1 MADDSSWADTPI
13 DRMLAARFERAK
25 RAWDDPLEGYYVD
38 DPTEPTHL
46 APDESF
52 GRPDG
57 GRPART
63 LRSVPDPGRL
73 GTSDVR
79 PETPGRGVSGAS
91 SSPASS
97 SPPPARSRP
106 EHSSPERD
114 DAVRAGLGSA
124 DTRRS
129 GAPHSPSEWG
139 GAVSDRTS
147 TRSPTSRSTQEGR
160 STGPTEQPAAPSYRP
175 SGRVDTP
182 GFPSGSA
189 RASGSG
195 TRARSESAASG
206 RRHQPDESSQ
216 HPTGRISGTVRNGYG
231 RGLSHMK
238 VEAVTAHGYTV
249 SRAATQAG
257 GRFVLEEVPAEPI
270 RVRVVDTTDD
280 DYAEGWYGG
289 TERAVGVSVRAGGDH
304 NSVDVEMLSRA
315 RIELETER
323 SGEAINVGVQV
334 IQRSTG
340 GPAEGEARIALDGGA
355 EVIVAL
361 TDGLAQARFSAA
373 PDADGGSTLRVV
385 YLGNRVIASE
395 QTSRDV

>member
-52 GRPDG
+52 GRPDS
-57 GRPART
+57 GRATRT
-63 LRSVPDPGRL
+63 LRSVPDPGRSGAL
-73 GTSDVR
+73 SVR
-79 PETPGRGVSGAS
+79 PEAAGREASGA

-97 SPPPARSRP
+97 APPASPSRSD
-106 EHSSPERD
+106 HSGPGQD
-114 DAVRAGLGSA
+114 DAGGTGPGSS

-129 GAPHSPSEWG
+129 GPAPSRSEWA
-139 GAVSDRTS
+139 GATSDRTDP
-147 TRSPTSRSTQEGR
+147 RSPSARGPRDSEA
-160 STGPTEQPAAPSYRP
+160 TGATEQPATPAYRP
-175 SGRVDTP
+175 SSGRATAP
-182 GFPSGSA
+182 GSLSGGA

-195 TRARSESAASG
+195 TRAHPSSAPG
-206 RRHQPDESSQ
+206 RRSQPDESSQ

-257 GRFVLEEVPAEPI
+257 GRFVLEDVPAEPI
-270 RVRVVDTTDD
+270 RVRVVDVTDD

-304 NSVDVEMLSRA
+304 NSVNVELLSRA

-323 SGEAINVGVQV
+323 SGEAVNVGVQV

-340 GPAEGEARIALDGGA
+340 GPADGEARIALDGGA

-361 TDGLAQARFSAA
+361 TDGLAQARFSTS

-385 YLGNRVIASE
+385 YLGNRVIAAE
-395 QTSRDV
+395 QTSREV